1 MTSPS
6 RRTSFD
12 PDTLLPPSP
21 DPAERPTV
29 PSLSLAA
36 LRRSSPHDPS
46 RTLRVTEQER
56 ASRTTS
62 PALRLER
69 LLTQRPRSN
78 PRTRTPLRYESPLDP
93 SALRRESL
101 TPDPVE
107 SVHESRRLTIRPL
120 AGSHVGTLPARVSR
134 DGHSVPCSPHYL
146 PHTAITCNFSHSVP
160 ILDRCFATQVVEERR
175 ATPKS
180 SKQGRSHRTVRRWNN
195 DHFGSLAA
203 EIKSSSH
210 RAAEAL
216 LSSQQDAHLYRDV
229 YDPNETK
236 SKSMERYVTGIH
248 TYTRVLRTA
257 PCWSYHSLTRFS
269 NRFMTDVKLRNIR
282 EQFFEGEFASVTPV
296 VPLRPHRSNPT
307 TAADQMNR
315 IDNRLHKVAVRAC
328 RNSGP
333 AATVVDRFETFVIAT
348 FLGSAHTT
356 RLLEESWWHDLLLQ
370 VPTVRRKPE
379 NTPASFMV
387 LQFYFDPFSSTGGFH
402 RLLLHAICQFHG
414 LSAISNM
421 VDVGDSKQARALI
434 VSGRLTDAPH
444 RMLQHLIREDTIKT
458 IDHVSSEGL
467 EPARPKLGVVTVSEN

>member
-236 SKSMERYVTGIH
+236 SKSMER
-248 TYTRVLRTA
+248 
-257 PCWSYHSLTRFS
+257 
-269 NRFMTDVKLRNIR
+269 FMTDVKLRNIR

-315 IDNRLHKVAVRAC
+315 IDNRLRNVAVRAC

>member
-1 MTSPS
+1 
-6 RRTSFD
+6 
-12 PDTLLPPSP
+12 
-21 DPAERPTV
+21 
-29 PSLSLAA
+29 
-36 LRRSSPHDPS
+36 
-46 RTLRVTEQER
+46 
-56 ASRTTS
+56 
-62 PALRLER
+62 
-69 LLTQRPRSN
+69 
-78 PRTRTPLRYESPLDP
+78 
-93 SALRRESL
+93 
-101 TPDPVE
+101 
-107 SVHESRRLTIRPL
+107 
-120 AGSHVGTLPARVSR
+120 
-134 DGHSVPCSPHYL
+134 
-146 PHTAITCNFSHSVP
+146 
-160 ILDRCFATQVVEERR
+160 VEERR

-236 SKSMERYVTGIH
+236 SKSMER
-248 TYTRVLRTA
+248 
-257 PCWSYHSLTRFS
+257 
-269 NRFMTDVKLRNIR
+269 FMTDVKLRNIR

-315 IDNRLHKVAVRAC
+315 IDNRLRNVAVRAC

-387 LQFYFDPFSSTGGFH
+387 LQFYFDPYSSTGGFH

>member
-62 PALRLER
+62 PALLLER

-120 AGSHVGTLPARVSR
+120 AGSHVGTLPAR
-134 DGHSVPCSPHYL
+134 
-146 PHTAITCNFSHSVP
+146 
-160 ILDRCFATQVVEERR
+160 VVEERR

-236 SKSMERYVTGIH
+236 SKSMER
-248 TYTRVLRTA
+248 
-257 PCWSYHSLTRFS
+257 
-269 NRFMTDVKLRNIR
+269 FMTDVKLRNIR

-315 IDNRLHKVAVRAC
+315 IDNRLRNVAVRAC

-387 LQFYFDPFSSTGGFH
+387 LQFYFDPYSSTGGFH

>member
-120 AGSHVGTLPARVSR
+120 AGSHVGTLPARV
-134 DGHSVPCSPHYL
+134 
-146 PHTAITCNFSHSVP
+146 
-160 ILDRCFATQVVEERR
+160 VEERR

-236 SKSMERYVTGIH
+236 SKSMER
-248 TYTRVLRTA
+248 
-257 PCWSYHSLTRFS
+257 
-269 NRFMTDVKLRNIR
+269 FMTDVKLRNIR

-315 IDNRLHKVAVRAC
+315 IDNRLRNVAVRAC

-387 LQFYFDPFSSTGGFH
+387 LQFYFDPYSSTGGFH

>member
-120 AGSHVGTLPARVSR
+120 AGSHVGTLPARV
-134 DGHSVPCSPHYL
+134 
-146 PHTAITCNFSHSVP
+146 
-160 ILDRCFATQVVEERR
+160 VEERR

-236 SKSMERYVTGIH
+236 SKSMER
-248 TYTRVLRTA
+248 
-257 PCWSYHSLTRFS
+257 
-269 NRFMTDVKLRNIR
+269 FMTDVKLRNIR

-315 IDNRLHKVAVRAC
+315 IDNRLRNVAVRAC

>member
-120 AGSHVGTLPARVSR
+120 AGSHVGTLPARV
-134 DGHSVPCSPHYL
+134 
-146 PHTAITCNFSHSVP
+146 
-160 ILDRCFATQVVEERR
+160 VEERR

-236 SKSMERYVTGIH
+236 SKSME
-248 TYTRVLRTA
+248 
-257 PCWSYHSLTRFS
+257 
-269 NRFMTDVKLRNIR
+269 RFMTDVKLRNIR

>member
-120 AGSHVGTLPARVSR
+120 AGSHVGTLPAR
-134 DGHSVPCSPHYL
+134 
-146 PHTAITCNFSHSVP
+146 
-160 ILDRCFATQVVEERR
+160 VVEERR

-315 IDNRLHKVAVRAC
+315 IDNRLRNVAVRAC

-387 LQFYFDPFSSTGGFH
+387 LQFYFDPYSSTGGFH